1 VSECLLLTQNSEQ
14 SKVHLKRKK
23 SNTTFHS
30 MSHQWSMINGQCM
43 TITQKTSVK
52 SSVGIITHQSHIS
65 KVSIC
70 TLTDSLTDWR
80 TSPLERLVT
89 LTKKQTEDL
98 MLSGPLTPTE
108 NYNLKWEMLWQDNA
122 PTYWSLH
129 IYRFVQTF
137 VWSKSIEVLNVYS
150 QIYAWNHG
158 YRVLQWWK
166 FGTERHPEV

>member
-1 VSECLLLTQNSEQ
+1 MVIDFWLKILTVSECLLQTQNSQQ
-14 SKVHLKRKK
+14 SNVHLKRKN
-23 SNTTFHS
+23 SIPVLIICPINGH
-30 MSHQWSMINGQCM
+30 WSMINGQCM

-98 MLSGPLTPTE
+98 MLSGPLTSTE
-108 NYNLKWEMLWQDNA
+108 NYILKWEMLWQDNA

-129 IYRFVQTF
+129 IYRFV
-137 VWSKSIEVLNVYS
+137 
-150 QIYAWNHG
+150 
-158 YRVLQWWK
+158 
-166 FGTERHPEV
+166 

>member
-1 VSECLLLTQNSEQ
+1 MVIDFWLKILTVSECLLQTQNSEQ

-23 SNTTFHS
+23 SNTSTHN

-98 MLSGPLTPTE
+98 MLSGPLTSTE
-108 NYNLKWEMLWQDNA
+108 NYILKWEMLWQDNA
-122 PTYWSLH
+122 P
-129 IYRFVQTF
+129 F
-137 VWSKSIEVLNVYS
+137 EVYL
-150 QIYAWNHG
+150 
-158 YRVLQWWK
+158 
-166 FGTERHPEV
+166 